1 MANLNSSTIG
11 KGIEMLK
18 RRFFLNKM
26 VLFLSTLSAILGL
39 IFLFWILITLTIKGI
54 TSLNL
59 HLFTSDLVD
68 NGLRNLLIGQFI
80 LAGIATLIG
89 VPVGVLAGIYLQEYS
104 YNSRLAEIIRNLSDI
119 MMSAPSIVIG
129 VFVYSILVIPVGHTN
144 GWAGIVALAVM
155 MLPIV
160 VRTTDDMLSLVP
172 KELREAGVALGVP
185 KYRVIFDIVIRAAKV
200 GITTGILLAFA
211 RIVGETAPLLFTSG
225 NNEFFTLDL
234 NHQFPSLTVAIYNL
248 ATMPNPQ
255 LVKIAWAGAFVLVVV
270 VLIIN
275 LIGRYLVKDKK

>member
-18 RRFFLNKM
+18 RRFFLNKI

-129 VFVYSILVIPVGHTN
+129 VFVYSILVIPVGHSN

>member
-1 MANLNSSTIG
+1 
-11 KGIEMLK
+11 MLR
-18 RRFFLNKM
+18 RRFFLNK
-26 VLFLSTLSAILGL
+26 LILTLSTLSALLGL
-39 IFLFWILITLTIKGI
+39 LFLFWILVTLAVKGI
-54 TSLNL
+54 SSLSL
-59 HLFTSDLVD
+59 HLFTADLVD

-80 LAGIATLIG
+80 LAGVATLIG
-89 VPVGVLAGIYLQEYS
+89 VPIGVLAGIYLQEYS
-104 YNSRLAEIIRNLSDI
+104 FGSKLANFIRNLADI
-119 MMSAPSIVIG
+119 MVSAPSIVIG
-129 VFVYSILVIPVGHTN
+129 VFVYSILVIPVGHSN

-225 NNEFFTLDL
+225 NNEFFTLNL
-234 NHQFPSLTVAIYNL
+234 NHEFPSLTVAIYNL
-248 ATMPNPQ
+248 ATMPNPE
-255 LVKIAWAGAFVLVVV
+255 LVRIAWAGAFVLVVI
-270 VLIIN
+270 VLLIN
-275 LIGRYLVKDKK
+275 LTGRFLIKDRK